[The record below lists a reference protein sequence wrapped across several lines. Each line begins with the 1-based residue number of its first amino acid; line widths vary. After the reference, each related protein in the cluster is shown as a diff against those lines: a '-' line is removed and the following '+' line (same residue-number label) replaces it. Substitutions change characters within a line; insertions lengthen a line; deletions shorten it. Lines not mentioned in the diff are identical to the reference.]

1 MLFRSEKSYS
11 NYENNLSD
19 VSIDTNAGGLYEK
32 KYGNKLTEKPNRR
45 ILILLN
51 NKDNKKAK
59 RPNKYD
65 QISSESEEV
74 IKIYY
79 DENDLLKKSFCSLY
93 WYIVSLKQH
102 IINYFSFLSCLK
114 ITKSFLPLTIQI
126 IRSIF
131 LIFSSFVLNILFL
144 NQSYFEKKFNY
155 FNEKYT
161 IIHGEDPEL
170 KIPSGERISYA
181 IGHTFGYA
189 MIVWILLII
198 VNFLIGNF
206 IFPVRKNV
214 CEIIKN
220 KKDNSEIK
228 ELNESQKKKE
238 SDIPIN

>member
-1 MLFRSEKSYS
+1 M
-11 NYENNLSD
+11 
-19 VSIDTNAGGLYEK
+19 
-32 KYGNKLTEKPNRR
+32 
-45 ILILLN
+45 
-51 NKDNKKAK
+51 
-59 RPNKYD
+59 
-65 QISSESEEV
+65 
-74 IKIYY
+74 
-79 DENDLLKKSFCSLY
+79 
-93 WYIVSLKQH
+93 
-102 IINYFSFLSCLK
+102 
-114 ITKSFLPLTIQI
+114 
-126 IRSIF
+126 
-131 LIFSSFVLNILFL
+131 NILFL

-170 KIPSGERISYA
+170 KIPAGERISYA

-228 ELNESQKKKE
+228 ELNESQKKKNLIFLLVNFILMIIFLFTITAFVGAYGGGFADYFVPGIISLIFLE
-238 SDIPIN
+238 LFALLSSLAITLLIYYGIRKNNEKFKNIAEFFMF